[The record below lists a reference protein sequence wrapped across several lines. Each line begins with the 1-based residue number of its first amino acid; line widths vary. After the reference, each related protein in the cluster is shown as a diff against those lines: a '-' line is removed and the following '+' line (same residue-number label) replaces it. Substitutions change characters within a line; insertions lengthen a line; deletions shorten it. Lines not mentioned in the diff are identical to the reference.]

1 MMIKLAAAF
10 LMDAVFGDPVWLYH
24 PIRVIGKW
32 ISLMEKCLRRCFPKD
47 RRGER
52 LAGIFLMVFTVL
64 PSFFLPAGVLY
75 LAGKLHPWLAFA
87 LEVFWMYQILAMKCL
102 KVEALKVYDALAHQD
117 IALARQRLSWLVGR
131 DTENLS
137 EEEIVKA
144 TVETVAEN
152 TTDGVVAPM
161 IFMAIGGAPLGFA
174 YKAVNTLDSMVG
186 YRNEKYRYFG
196 TASARTDDVASF
208 IPARVS
214 GILMVFASAFC
225 RYDTAGAWRCFIRD
239 RNKHLSP
246 NSAQTESS
254 CAGALGIQLGGT
266 HDYFGKPVE
275 KPTLGDEKRKA
286 EPEDIRR
293 ANQLLTVTSILT
305 FIMLEVLL
313 QCQLG
318 LTVILG
324 KN

>member
-1 MMIKLAAAF
+1 MMIKLAAA
-10 LMDAVFGDPVWLYH
+10 LLLDAVFGDPVWLYH

-32 ISLMEKCLRRCFPKD
+32 ISLMEKCLRRCFQVNQ
-47 RRGER
+47 RGER
-52 LAGIFLMVFTVL
+52 LAGIFLVAFVVL
-64 PSFFLPAGVLY
+64 PSFFLTAGILY

-102 KVEALKVYDALAHQD
+102 KVEALKVYDALAHHD

-152 TTDGVVAPM
+152 TTDGVIAPM

-196 TASARTDDVASF
+196 TASARTDDVANF
-208 IPARVS
+208 IPARLS
-214 GILMVFASAFC
+214 GLLMVFASVFC

-246 NSAQTESS
+246 NSAQTESA

-293 ANQLLTVTSILT
+293 ANRLLTVTSILA
-305 FIMLEVLL
+305 FILLEVLL
-313 QCQLG
+313 K
-318 LTVILG
+318 TFIII
-324 KN
+324 

>member
-10 LMDAVFGDPVWLYH
+10 LLDAVFGDPVWLYH

-32 ISLMEKCLRRCFPKD
+32 ISLMEKCLRRCFPVNQ
-47 RRGER
+47 RGER
-52 LAGIFLMVFTVL
+52 LAGIFLVVFVVL
-64 PSFFLPAGVLY
+64 PSFFLTAGILY
-75 LAGKLHPWLAFA
+75 LAGKLHPWLAFV

-102 KVEALKVYDALAHQD
+102 KVEALKVYDALAHHD
-117 IALARQRLSWLVGR
+117 IREARQRLSWLVGR
-131 DTENLS
+131 
-137 EEEIVKA
+137 
-144 TVETVAEN
+144 ETVAEN
-152 TTDGVVAPM
+152 TTDGVIAPM

-196 TASARTDDVASF
+196 TASARTDDVANF
-208 IPARVS
+208 IPARLS
-214 GILMVFASAFC
+214 GLLMVFASVFC

-246 NSAQTESS
+246 NSAQTESA

-266 HDYFGKPVE
+266 HNYFGKPVE

-293 ANQLLTVTSILT
+293 ANRLLTVTSILA
-305 FIMLEVLL
+305 FILLEVLL
-313 QCQLG
+313 K
-318 LTVILG
+318 TFIII
-324 KN
+324 